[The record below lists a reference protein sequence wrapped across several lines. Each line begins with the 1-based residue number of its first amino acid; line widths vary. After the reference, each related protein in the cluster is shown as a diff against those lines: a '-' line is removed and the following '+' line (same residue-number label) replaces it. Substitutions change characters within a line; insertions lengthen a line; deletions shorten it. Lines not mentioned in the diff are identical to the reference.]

1 MVGFPTTD
9 NLDEYWMRARST
21 ALNVKTRSQQM
32 SAAAAAG
39 GVQSITILDYATFL
53 TDQKIAL
60 EACVVNGIVAYAQAQ
75 MMSPAAD
82 VTVLFNTMILAIQ
95 ATIDWITTNFPK
107 DVNGFLLAV
116 SFVGDGTGRTTPR
129 LFTAGDL
136 GPFKTVVDAL
146 LATLE

>member
-9 NLDEYWMRARST
+9 NLDEYWNRARSIART
-21 ALNVKTRSQQM
+21 VKDRSQQM

-53 TDQKIAL
+53 ADQKLAL
-60 EACVVNGIVAYAQAQ
+60 QACIVSGIVAYAQAQ
-75 MMSPAAD
+75 MMNPTAD
-82 VTVLFNTMILAIQ
+82 ITTLFNTMITAIQ
-95 ATIDWITTNFPK
+95 NTVDWIVTNFPK
-107 DVNGFLLAV
+107 DAGGFLLAV

-129 LFTAGDL
+129 LFTSGDL

>member
-1 MVGFPTTD
+1 
-9 NLDEYWMRARST
+9 
-21 ALNVKTRSQQM
+21 
-32 SAAAAAG
+32 
-39 GVQSITILDYATFL
+39 VQSITILDYATFL

-107 DVNGFLLAV
+107 DGNGFLLAV